1 MYKLHHAY
9 LLYSS
14 LQEGFALDNPVYG
27 STNIFSH
34 ENRALLPDSVDGCEI
49 HQNLSAD
56 YVDQQMYET
65 VQSAPENDMEGDTS
79 LYETAQPRGFT
90 RQEGDE
96 SHNVT
101 NDNYSRLNVS
111 DVRYATLEPFIPGKK
126 DSVETESAT
135 SDGVYSV
142 LRH

>member
-1 MYKLHHAY
+1 M
-9 LLYSS
+9 
-14 LQEGFALDNPVYG
+14 QEGFALDNPVYG

-34 ENRALLPDSVDGCEI
+34 ENRALLPDSVETTNNDSVDGCEI

-65 VQSAPENDMEGDTS
+65 VQSTPENDMERDTS
-79 LYETAQPRGFT
+79 LYETPQPRGFT

-101 NDNYSRLNVS
+101 NGNYSRLNVS